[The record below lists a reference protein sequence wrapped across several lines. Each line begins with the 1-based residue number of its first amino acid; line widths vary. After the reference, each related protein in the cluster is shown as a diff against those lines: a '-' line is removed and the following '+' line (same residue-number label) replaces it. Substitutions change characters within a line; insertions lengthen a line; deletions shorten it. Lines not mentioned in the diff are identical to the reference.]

1 MTEWGDHFVNQEVE
15 DDEEQEE
22 GESDA
27 SAFRFSGRDSLIFLV
42 DASKPMFES
51 IDGELTPFD
60 LTLQCIRSVYA
71 SKIISS
77 DHDLLSVVFFGT
89 RESTNCDPF
98 KHLCVLHD
106 LDTPGAK
113 RILDLD
119 KYKEEKGRALFCDT
133 IGCGGDFSLGEAL
146 WLCSNLFSNVKV
158 KMSHKRIMLFTNED
172 NPHANDP
179 AKAKQA
185 RAKAEDLKD
194 MGIFLD
200 LMHLEKPGGFDIS
213 LFYRDIVNTAEDED
227 LVVQFKASEKL
238 DDLLKKVR
246 AKEARKRALSRLNLK
261 LGPDVGLTV
270 GVYNLVQKAVKPPTV
285 RLYRESNE
293 PVKTKTRIFHSN
305 TGSLLLPSDTKR
317 SQTYGNRQIVL
328 EKDET
333 EQLKRFD
340 EPGLVLIGF
349 KPISCL
355 KKHHFTRPAQFI
367 YPEESIIT
375 GSTTLFNALLT
386 RCLARQVM
394 AICRYT
400 PRRNTPPRFVAL
412 VPQDEELDDQNMQ
425 SAPSGFN
432 LVCLPF
438 ADDIRK
444 LDTPEKITA
453 NEEQVDK
460 MKEIVHKLR
469 FNFRS
474 DSFENPV
481 LQQHFRNLEAL
492 ALDML
497 EPEPIEDLTL
507 PKVEMIDRRIGSLAE
522 EFKELVYPPGYNP
535 EGKAVKRKQGGSS
548 DSRVE
553 KKAKADVSI
562 SEDELRTYV
571 KNGTLGKL
579 TVPAL
584 KEACRG
590 YKLKGSKKQ
599 ELVDA
604 LVEYFKKN

>member
-1 MTEWGDHFVNQEVE
+1 MNEWGEYFVKEEDE

-22 GESDA
+22 GERDA
-27 SAFRFSGRDSLIFLV
+27 GVFRFAGRDSLIFLI

-51 IDGELTPFD
+51 TGDELTPFD

-89 RESTNCDPF
+89 RESNNCDPF

-119 KYKEEKGRALFCDT
+119 KYKEEKGRALFRDT

-172 NPHANDP
+172 NPHANDQ

-185 RAKAEDLKD
+185 RAKAEDLRE

-200 LMHLEKPGGFDIS
+200 LMHLEKPEGFDIS
-213 LFYRDIVNTAEDED
+213 LFYRDIVNTAEDQD
-227 LVVQFKASEKL
+227 LGVQFKASEKL

-246 AKEARKRALSRLNLK
+246 AKEAKKRALARLTLK

-270 GVYNLVQKAVKPPTV
+270 GIYNLVQKAVKPPTV
-285 RLYRESNE
+285 KLYRESNE

-340 EPGLVLIGF
+340 EPSLVLIGF
-349 KPISCL
+349 KPITFL

-367 YPEESIIT
+367 YPEESLI
-375 GSTTLFNALLT
+375 N
-386 RCLARQVM
+386 
-394 AICRYT
+394 
-400 PRRNTPPRFVAL
+400 
-412 VPQDEELDDQNMQ
+412 
-425 SAPSGFN
+425 GFN
-432 LVCLPF
+432 LVFLPF

-444 LDTPEKITA
+444 IDPPEKITA

-507 PKVEMIDRRIGSLAE
+507 PKVEMIDRRLGTLVE

-535 EGKAVKRKQGGSS
+535 EGKAVKRKQAGDS
-548 DSRVE
+548 DSRAE
-553 KKAKADVSI
+553 KKAKADISI
-562 SEDELRTYV
+562 SEDDLRSYV
-571 KNGTLGKL
+571 EKGTLGKL
-579 TVPAL
+579 TVPVL

-599 ELVDA
+599 ELVDS

>member
-1 MTEWGDHFVNQEVE
+1 MNEWGEYFVKEEDE

-22 GESDA
+22 GERDA
-27 SAFRFSGRDSLIFLV
+27 GVFRFAGRDSLIFLI

-51 IDGELTPFD
+51 TGDELTPFD

-89 RESTNCDPF
+89 RESNNCDPF

-119 KYKEEKGRALFCDT
+119 KYKEEKGRALFRDT

-172 NPHANDP
+172 NPHANDQ

-185 RAKAEDLKD
+185 RAKAEDLRE

-200 LMHLEKPGGFDIS
+200 LMHLEKPEGFDIS
-213 LFYRDIVNTAEDED
+213 LFYRDIVNTAEDQD
-227 LVVQFKASEKL
+227 LGVQFKASEKL

-246 AKEARKRALSRLNLK
+246 AKEAKKRALARLTLK

-270 GVYNLVQKAVKPPTV
+270 GIYNLVQKAVKPPTV
-285 RLYRESNE
+285 KLYRESNE

-340 EPGLVLIGF
+340 EPSLVLIGF
-349 KPISCL
+349 KPITFL

-367 YPEESIIT
+367 YPEESLIN
-375 GSTTLFNALLT
+375 GSTTLFHALLL
-386 RCLARQVM
+386 RCLAQQVM

-412 VPQDEELDDQNMQ
+412 VPQDEELDDQNIQ
-425 SAPSGFN
+425 SKPPGFN
-432 LVCLPF
+432 LVFLPF

-444 LDTPEKITA
+444 IDPPEKITA

-507 PKVEMIDRRIGSLAE
+507 PKVEMIDRRLGTLVE

-535 EGKAVKRKQGGSS
+535 EGKAVKRKQAGDS
-548 DSRVE
+548 DSRAE
-553 KKAKADVSI
+553 KKAKADISI
-562 SEDELRTYV
+562 SEDDLRSYV
-571 KNGTLGKL
+571 DKGTLGKL
-579 TVPAL
+579 TVPVL

-599 ELVDA
+599 ELVDS